1 VASRFVCPV
10 AYQPLSRVALNKP
23 RSIAIFAAIRRG
35 AWQSG
40 ISDFD
45 LSRAFTVGR
54 LRGPAIAEVAMK
66 TASVIVLIATVLV
79 VGSTLSI
86 MNRAC
91 KSGYHA
97 RMVCSDVHRAASF

>member
-1 VASRFVCPV
+1 VGHGGFIGRGSWSRFELTSAC
-10 AYQPLSRVALNKP
+10 QLSGLPNLAR
-23 RSIAIFAAIRRG
+23 
-35 AWQSG
+35 
-40 ISDFD
+40 
-45 LSRAFTVGR
+45 SRAFTVGR

-66 TASVIVLIATVLV
+66 TASVIAFIATVLI

-97 RMVCSDVHRAASF
+97 WCVPMSTVRHHSKTQPPA

>member
-23 RSIAIFAAIRRG
+23 RSFAIFAAIRRG

-40 ISDFD
+40 ISNFD

-66 TASVIVLIATVLV
+66 TASQL
-79 VGSTLSI
+79 LSL
-86 MNRAC
+86 
-91 KSGYHA
+91 SPL
-97 RMVCSDVHRAASF
+97 CS